1 MFQETALFLVCG
13 LGSLGQHCVIAL
25 KKFGVRV
32 IAIEQTRP
40 KNWDF
45 PELPQLLEELIIGD
59 CRQID
64 ILESAQLKQCRSVLI
79 VTSDEEVNAQTAL
92 TVRELNSQIRLV
104 VRSGQENLNQLL
116 NKQLGNFFADD
127 PNQLTASAFALAGLG
142 DETIGFFS
150 LNNNRFQVIKHQLKP
165 NDPWCN
171 GSKNYELN
179 NKKRRILS
187 HIYDHDY
194 EFKGFSQW
202 ETNAQLNPG
211 DTLIYVELVP
221 EVTPGRSYSLS
232 KFRKRRSQWKDK
244 LKNFINHFKL
254 ELWQLRNFSL
264 LRQVRSVVLFCTVL
278 IIILLI
284 IGTFLFQLYYPETT
298 VIYAFYATAILLL
311 GGYADLFGD
320 FQPIASIPPWLQFF
334 ALSLTIIGTAFVGVL
349 YASLTEAL
357 LSAKFQLV
365 RTRPA
370 IPQKE
375 HLVIV
380 GLGKVGQ
387 QVANYLK
394 QVQQPQVGIT
404 FNPDFDRSILP
415 DIPLIIG
422 NLKESLTRANV
433 NTAKSIIVT
442 TDNEM
447 LNLEIALMTR
457 LINPQSRLVIGA
469 YRKGL
474 SERLTH
480 LLKNAQVISSYSVAA
495 EAFAG
500 AAFGENILSLFRQQ
514 NKTVLVTEYKIEDND
529 TLNSLLIAEVAYGYD
544 VVVIFYQNISQE
556 IKLMPSPE
564 IRLRVGDRIIILATV
579 DGLQRIEQGNILL
592 TSRCWGI
599 KIYSVP
605 NQDAAF
611 EGANAIARISGCDLR
626 LARSLMESFPQTL
639 PMPFYKHQAQYL
651 TRELSKILIKTEL
664 IDLFNN

>member
-1 MFQETALFLVCG
+1 MESENNIEMFQETALFLVCG

-320 FQPIASIPPWLQFF
+320 FQPSL
-334 ALSLTIIGTAFVGVL
+334 LSL
-349 YASLTEAL
+349 
-357 LSAKFQLV
+357 
-365 RTRPA
+365 
-370 IPQKE
+370 
-375 HLVIV
+375 
-380 GLGKVGQ
+380 LGY
-387 QVANYLK
+387 N
-394 QVQQPQVGIT
+394 
-404 FNPDFDRSILP
+404 FLP
-415 DIPLIIG
+415 
-422 NLKESLTRANV
+422 
-433 NTAKSIIVT
+433 
-442 TDNEM
+442 
-447 LNLEIALMTR
+447 
-457 LINPQSRLVIGA
+457 
-469 YRKGL
+469 
-474 SERLTH
+474 
-480 LLKNAQVISSYSVAA
+480 
-495 EAFAG
+495 
-500 AAFGENILSLFRQQ
+500 
-514 NKTVLVTEYKIEDND
+514 
-529 TLNSLLIAEVAYGYD
+529 
-544 VVVIFYQNISQE
+544 
-556 IKLMPSPE
+556 
-564 IRLRVGDRIIILATV
+564 
-579 DGLQRIEQGNILL
+579 
-592 TSRCWGI
+592 
-599 KIYSVP
+599 
-605 NQDAAF
+605 
-611 EGANAIARISGCDLR
+611 
-626 LARSLMESFPQTL
+626 
-639 PMPFYKHQAQYL
+639 
-651 TRELSKILIKTEL
+651 
-664 IDLFNN
+664 